1 MYRKILLGKNFWE
14 RLDYERIKYQTVVR
28 TKRVRMPF
36 TKKKI
41 EVKLPGRC
49 TMQELLEYSRRN
61 TAVQGGKRVTS
72 QDAGEAESTLAK
84 ERDLQIQRS
93 PILNMIR
100 NPRCMYYIPQEGG
113 KNIQKQQGHR
123 SELDVGEQDIES
135 DGEGDMDMLGDDT
148 GGGVITGAP
157 NNAEHMLQIVTAMQM
172 KQNERVIMDE
182 SSDDEG
188 AASDS
193 DLALSDG
200 GDPKRERF
208 SPQMARGRV
217 VPLLLVRSDGSV
229 FATLACVNQLFS
241 TFVAPFEQEIA
252 TRSERSNLRSVAM
265 HAEDPLDFVGKTGK
279 KIEANSENEQ
289 LIDLDNFWAIFFTVV
304 GNTLW
309 DTVQGWQDGQL
320 TSMIFTARLQQLPQ
334 VSNEKAGQVRHRF
347 GFAERQLIT
356 VCSITTSNLNLGIM
370 SQDKRVQ
377 LEAVILKS
385 VGESLPREG
394 WVELMC
400 LLDGKPRAA
409 DLLLKELGDE
419 PEISVTDFLD
429 LLFDEALK
437 QELEQTKPQL
447 RAAQAKAEE
456 KEQES

>member
-1 MYRKILLGKNFWE
+1 
-14 RLDYERIKYQTVVR
+14 
-28 TKRVRMPF
+28 
-36 TKKKI
+36 
-41 EVKLPGRC
+41 
-49 TMQELLEYSRRN
+49 MQELLESPRRN

-200 GDPKRERF
+200 
-208 SPQMARGRV
+208 SPH
-217 VPLLLVRSDGSV
+217 S
-229 FATLACVNQLFS
+229 
-241 TFVAPFEQEIA
+241 
-252 TRSERSNLRSVAM
+252 
-265 HAEDPLDFVGKTGK
+265 H
-279 KIEANSENEQ
+279 
-289 LIDLDNFWAIFFTVV
+289 
-304 GNTLW
+304 
-309 DTVQGWQDGQL
+309 
-320 TSMIFTARLQQLPQ
+320 
-334 VSNEKAGQVRHRF
+334 
-347 GFAERQLIT
+347 
-356 VCSITTSNLNLGIM
+356 
-370 SQDKRVQ
+370 
-377 LEAVILKS
+377 
-385 VGESLPREG
+385 
-394 WVELMC
+394 
-400 LLDGKPRAA
+400 
-409 DLLLKELGDE
+409 
-419 PEISVTDFLD
+419 
-429 LLFDEALK
+429 
-437 QELEQTKPQL
+437 
-447 RAAQAKAEE
+447 
-456 KEQES
+456 